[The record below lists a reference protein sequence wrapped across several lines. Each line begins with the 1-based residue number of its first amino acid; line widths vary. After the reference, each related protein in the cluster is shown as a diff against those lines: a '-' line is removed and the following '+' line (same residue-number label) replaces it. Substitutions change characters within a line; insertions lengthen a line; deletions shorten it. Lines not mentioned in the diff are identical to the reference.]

1 MLNIIVIIKAIWL
14 LLFNLI
20 SIDNDS
26 LREDARKI
34 GLGLTTA
41 GILGFVV
48 QTDKVTS
55 SESTLLFGVGIMIW
69 VLALLKPT
77 ESDSLSNTEDSKS
90 E

>member
-34 GLGLTTA
+34 GLGLATA